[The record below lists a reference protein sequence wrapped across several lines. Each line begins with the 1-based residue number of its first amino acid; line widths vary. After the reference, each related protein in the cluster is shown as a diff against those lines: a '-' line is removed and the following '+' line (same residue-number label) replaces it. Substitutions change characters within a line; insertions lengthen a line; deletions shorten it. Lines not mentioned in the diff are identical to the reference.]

1 MPGGRTIG
9 HSGLLAEAGRE
20 EGVEERHVG
29 VLEHVRVAHLT
40 DLHVGRVTPRIVQ
53 HNSLVGQR
61 AGAALSQFGKPR
73 LDVAEG
79 AGRKLQFAGAACILD
94 IYYYAPKQGAEPVAT
109 HVDARTPEGRDANVD
124 SCVNALR
131 R

>member
-1 MPGGRTIG
+1 MKLVRLLPTI
-9 HSGLLAEAGRE
+9 LLAAALAGCGTTAVPRPA
-20 EGVEERHVG
+20 RP
-29 VLEHVRVAHLT
+29 VAAPPP
-40 DLHVGRVTPRIVQ
+40 VTPRIVQ

-79 AGRKLQFAGAACILD
+79 AGRKLQFAGTACILD

>member
-1 MPGGRTIG
+1 MKLIRLLPTI
-9 HSGLLAEAGRE
+9 LLAAALAGCGTTAVPRPA
-20 EGVEERHVG
+20 RP
-29 VLEHVRVAHLT
+29 VAAPPP
-40 DLHVGRVTPRIVQ
+40 VTPRIVQ

-79 AGRKLQFAGAACILD
+79 AGRKLQFAGTACILD

>member
-1 MPGGRTIG
+1 MKLIRLLPTI
-9 HSGLLAEAGRE
+9 LLAAALAGCGTTAVPRPA
-20 EGVEERHVG
+20 RP
-29 VLEHVRVAHLT
+29 VAAPPP
-40 DLHVGRVTPRIVQ
+40 VTPRIVQ
-53 HNSLVGQR
+53 HNSLVGQH
-61 AGAALSQFGKPR
+61 AGAALAQFGKPR
-73 LDVAEG
+73 LDIAEG

>member
-1 MPGGRTIG
+1 MKLIRLLPTI
-9 HSGLLAEAGRE
+9 LLAASLAGCGITAVPRPA
-20 EGVEERHVG
+20 RP
-29 VLEHVRVAHLT
+29 VAAPPP
-40 DLHVGRVTPRIVQ
+40 VTPRIVQ

-61 AGAALSQFGKPR
+61 AGAALSQFGRPR

-79 AGRKLQFAGAACILD
+79 AGRKLQFAGTACILD

>member
-1 MPGGRTIG
+1 MKLIRLLPTI
-9 HSGLLAEAGRE
+9 LLAAGLAGCGTTAVPRPARP
-20 EGVEERHVG
+20 V
-29 VLEHVRVAHLT
+29 VAPPP
-40 DLHVGRVTPRIVQ
+40 VTPRIVQ

-79 AGRKLQFAGAACILD
+79 AGRKLQFAGTACTLD
-94 IYYYAPKQGAEPVAT
+94 IYFYAARAGAAPVAT
-109 HVDARTPEGRDANVD
+109 HVDARTPDGRDAE
-124 SCVNALR
+124 VNGCANTLR

>member
-1 MPGGRTIG
+1 MKLIRLLPTI
-9 HSGLLAEAGRE
+9 LLAAGLAGCGTTAVPRPA
-20 EGVEERHVG
+20 RP
-29 VLEHVRVAHLT
+29 VAAPPP
-40 DLHVGRVTPRIVQ
+40 VTPRIVQ